1 MQSLIDQIDFIIAK
15 MQGHLDSASDED
27 TTDGWLRFHKKF
39 AKHYETAA
47 AKLLASDDLKI
58 THLFKNTNV
67 S

>member
-15 MQGHLDSASDED
+15 MQGHQDNEHEAFSDD
-27 TTDGWLRFHKKF
+27 WKRFHKKF

>member
-15 MQGHLDSASDED
+15 MQGHQDNVREAMSDD
-27 TTDGWLRFHKKF
+27 WKKFHSKF
-39 AKHYETAA
+39 AKHYEMAA